1 MLGVYA
7 IVNGS
12 WVAGVVAVVLLAAFV
27 ARESSFRAPLL
38 PLRTF
43 RSVAGVNAVLALLI
57 AAMFAFMFF
66 AVLYLVSLGYSEM
79 ATGLAMVPIAVAI
92 GTVSLLF
99 SARLNVRFGE
109 RPVLLAGLALI
120 VVGLTVF
127 ATGPTSFAAHILPAM
142 VLQGVGFGAAMPALM
157 ALGMSTATEAD
168 AGLMSGLFNTSQ
180 QVGGALG
187 LSILVAVTTS
197 YQQAFALAA
206 VLVAAAAVTAVLV
219 LRRVPA
225 RSDSDGV
232 AIA

>member
-1 MLGVYA
+1 VLATAGLMLGVYA

-12 WVAGVVAVVLLAAFV
+12 WVAGAVAVVLLAAFV
-27 ARESSFRAPLL
+27 ARESSFRAPLSS
-38 PLRTF
+38 LRTF
-43 RSVAGVNAVLALLI
+43 RSVAGVNAVLGLLI
-57 AAMFAFMFF
+57 
-66 AVLYLVSLGYSEM
+66 
-79 ATGLAMVPIAVAI
+79 ATGLAMIPIAVAI

-109 RPVLLAGLALI
+109 RPVLLAGLVLI
-120 VVGLTVF
+120 VVGLTWF
-127 ATGPTSFAAHILPAM
+127 ATGPTSFVAHILPAV
-142 VLQGVGFGAAMPALM
+142 VLQGFGAAMPALM
-157 ALGMSTATEAD
+157 ALGMATATEAD

-187 LSILVAVTTS
+187 LSVLVAVTTS

-219 LRRVPA
+219 LRRSPA
-225 RSDSDGV
+225 RSESDGV